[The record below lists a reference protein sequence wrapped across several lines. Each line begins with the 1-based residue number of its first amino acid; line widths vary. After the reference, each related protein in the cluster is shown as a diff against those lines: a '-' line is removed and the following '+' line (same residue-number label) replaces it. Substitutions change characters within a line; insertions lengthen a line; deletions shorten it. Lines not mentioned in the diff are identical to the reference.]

1 MKMLKQLPTAIV
13 SGLVLAAGLAP
24 AAIAETVLEKVTRT
38 GVLTVGART
47 DLIPYSYTNDQS
59 QLVGYS
65 VDIANLIRDS
75 VEAYVGKPVVLEVAI
90 ANNFSERMAQLRGNQ
105 IDFTCDVVFTWES
118 NMFADF
124 SMSYSVSGLRLLT
137 QKNSSLSDGSA
148 LNGNKIGIPPAPLV
162 RAAMQLYYPNAV
174 LVDFADL
181 NAAVTA
187 LNQGEVDAIAGDSVV
202 LAGYIQPLGA
212 DNYKLLPQQ
221 PLVNYG
227 VACMTPEQNSS
238 FLNLVDYSIARF
250 MDRYVTQD
258 PTAVAMIN
266 RWFGPEGV
274 VPLGSERLD
283 LLRGFFQF
291 QLLTRAQVPP
301 TGIDFRT
308 LGE

>member
-1 MKMLKQLPTAIV
+1 
-13 SGLVLAAGLAP
+13 
-24 AAIAETVLEKVTRT
+24 
-38 GVLTVGART
+38 
-47 DLIPYSYTNDQS
+47 
-59 QLVGYS
+59 VGYS